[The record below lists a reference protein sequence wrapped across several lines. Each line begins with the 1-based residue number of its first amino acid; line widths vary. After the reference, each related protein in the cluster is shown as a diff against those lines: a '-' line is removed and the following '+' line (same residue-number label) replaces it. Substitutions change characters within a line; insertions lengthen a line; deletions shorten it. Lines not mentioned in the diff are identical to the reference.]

1 MTSLNIFTQKSQQI
15 GPLDVWPLKWDGL
28 SRINYEVPPAITKL
42 KFSEHD
48 DGDGPSVEWIEVFN
62 PTEDPFIIPAGWIV
76 GADLNQVR
84 TFNNSEHIEPR
95 ETILASV
102 SCVEKGRWGEG
113 KNKVDGGRAP
123 FTVTAAGWDFDWEK
137 GLWRLN
143 QENRQKRVWE
153 QVHRQEERTGLRPT
167 HSLEQ
172 IMREDALTQHI
183 PRVIQTV
190 SEHVLKPAR
199 GQNGVLIAFEG
210 QPLLMELFS
219 DTSAMK
225 KTIKQTLRAISFDI
239 EHLEYLPTDRE
250 TVERFINEAQI
261 NKLSHLSD
269 SDWAIL
275 FAGGTSEVETR
286 ASMDIEERFLQITSM
301 NRRHRILSG
310 V

>member
-42 KFSEHD
+42 KFSELD

-84 TFNNSEHIEPR
+84 TFNNSEHIKPR

-102 SCVEKGRWGEG
+102 SCVEKGRWGLG

-123 FTVTAAGWDFDWEK
+123 FTITAAGWDFDWEK

-143 QENRQKRVWE
+143 RENRQTRVWE

-183 PRVIQTV
+183 PKVIQTV
-190 SEHVLKPAR
+190 SEHVLKPIQ

-219 DTSAMK
+219 NTNAIK

-250 TVERFINEAQI
+250 SVERFINEAQI
-261 NKLSHLSD
+261 NKLRHLSD

-275 FAGGTSEVETR
+275 LAGGTSGVETR
-286 ASMDIEERFLQITSM
+286 ASMDADERFLQITSM